1 MLRGRGGGEREGE
14 GASEASNLGNLRVP
28 VTRASSIKLLAPLW
42 TTKAERLR
50 LKGQFVNALMPDR
63 DYVAEM
69 SRLSRLRSLDEETRR
84 LYDKEW
90 SECKTFVDQLK
101 AA

>member
-1 MLRGRGGGEREGE
+1 M
-14 GASEASNLGNLRVP
+14 P
-28 VTRASSIKLLAPLW
+28 VTRASSIEGIKLLAPLW

-50 LKGQFVNALMPDR
+50 LKGQFINALMPDQ

-84 LYDKEW
+84 LYDKEC
-90 SECKTFVDQLK
+90 SECKTFVDQVK

>member
-1 MLRGRGGGEREGE
+1 
-14 GASEASNLGNLRVP
+14 
-28 VTRASSIKLLAPLW
+28 
-42 TTKAERLR
+42 
-50 LKGQFVNALMPDR
+50 MPDQ

-84 LYDKEW
+84 LYDKEC

-101 AA
+101 AAYAALKKKKKRDLEGGG